1 MKRMRHEARRVGDV
15 LLSCFSSCRV
25 ESDSPSR
32 GMVEALEADYANQ
45 VGADTWSTSAGS
57 VASDLDDDAVVATTA
72 GALRGVAVEGSSDV
86 HIGGTHTHVHAAPG
100 SQVTLALTASN
111 PPALTAT
118 GRQGRQPPAAA
129 GQDGVIANP
138 PLPATVQDLRPP
150 TAALQET
157 TAQDQCPPVEL
168 EGIVVQGQQ
177 PPAVPQATV
186 QHQYQHEGGLVAR
199 AMWRALTWRE
209 AYWKLHFGFFLCKIE
224 LCSGAPRTAMI
235 AAIGC
240 VIRLV
245 AVVLSIVIGS
255 VTHTPESSSDEGK

>member
-1 MKRMRHEARRVGDV
+1 MP
-15 LLSCFSSCRV
+15 
-25 ESDSPSR
+25 PSR
-32 GMVEALEADYANQ
+32 PPKTPSSSDTARSEHLAVVPADGGACAHGGLPDRRDEDNDS
-45 VGADTWSTSAGS
+45 ADTWSTSAGS

-209 AYWKLHFGFFLCKIE
+209 AYWKLHFGFFLCKK
-224 LCSGAPRTAMI
+224 LGGA
-235 AAIGC
+235 
-240 VIRLV
+240 LV
-245 AVVLSIVIGS
+245 ATGIVGVILWILPYQ
-255 VTHTPESSSDEGK
+255 TSS